1 MDNSQP
7 NKPSG
12 PLAEFTSKPV
22 FQLAIPAL
30 DLAALRVFY
39 VDVLGSKVEREDVD
53 TLELS
58 FFGGRLQAFRVDAM
72 PVAVHGRRGGKA
84 MPVPNFGLL
93 MSWQDWHRAVDHLN
107 YVGITYRMP
116 PTTLTMPEG
125 GTEAWFAIADP
136 SGNCLAFGATKT
148 D

>member
-1 MDNSQP
+1 MDNKQS

-12 PLAEFTSKPV
+12 PLAEFTSRPV

-39 VDVLGSKVEREDVD
+39 VDVLGSKIEREDVD

-58 FFGGRLQAFRVDAM
+58 FFGGRLRAFRVDTM
-72 PVAVHGRRGGKA
+72 PVSVDGRRGGKA
-84 MPVPNFGLL
+84 IPVPNFGLV
-93 MSWQDWHRAVDHLN
+93 MSWEDWHRAVDHLN
-107 YVGITYRMP
+107 YVGITYRVS
-116 PTTLTMPEG
+116 PTTLLTPEG
-125 GTEAWFAIADP
+125 RTEAWFAIADP
-136 SGNCLAFGATKT
+136 SGNCLAFGATKA